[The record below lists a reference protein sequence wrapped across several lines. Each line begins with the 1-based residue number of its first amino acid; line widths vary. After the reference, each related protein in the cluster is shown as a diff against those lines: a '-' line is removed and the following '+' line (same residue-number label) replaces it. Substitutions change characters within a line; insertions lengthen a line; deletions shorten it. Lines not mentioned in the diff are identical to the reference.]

1 MRDLARDPLSMI
13 IIGVAGQGNVVTS
26 HLVCNALVEQGYVV
40 TFGQSYPAQQRGG
53 SVINYIR
60 ISKDRPWS
68 PIVPEGRADV
78 IVGME
83 PVEAMRML
91 TRYGNPDVVTMVNPR
106 PLQPMD
112 IAGQEGG
119 YPDID
124 QLLASIRA
132 MSGKTYIVPATDE
145 AQKLGNAIMANVV
158 LVGALVGADILPL
171 DREVMAP
178 VLRERF
184 PKAFELNMSA
194 FDRGAE
200 LVAAGT
206 V

>member
-1 MRDLARDPLSMI
+1 MKDLVRDPLSMI

-26 HLVCNALVEQGYVV
+26 HLVSNALVEKGYVV

-60 ISKDRPWS
+60 VSKDRQWS

-91 TRYGNPDVVTMVNPR
+91 ARYGNPNVVTVVNPR
-106 PLQPMD
+106 PMQSMD
-112 IAGQEGG
+112 IAVQKGD
-119 YPDID
+119 YPDLER
-124 QLLASIRA
+124 LLENIRE
-132 MSGKTYIVPATDE
+132 MSGKTYVVPATLE

-158 LVGALVGADILPL
+158 LVGALVGIGILPL
-171 DREVMAP
+171 DRNDMEP

-184 PKAFELNMSA
+184 PKVFELNMAA
-194 FDRGAE
+194 FDRGME
-200 LVAAGT
+200 LVATGAN
-206 V
+206 